1 MADGPIVHSEGGGIG
16 CMGCL
21 ATLWFIA
28 YPVLFVLLPALGG
41 ATGGAGGAFAGAL
54 GSVAL
59 AGLFWPW
66 LIGLFVLGLL
76 ALVTR
81 PRQRLEVRLPA
92 QQIHSARPV
101 ELAPSTK
108 ACPMC
113 AETVMVAARICRYCG
128 HQFGEPSHEPVE
140 ALAQAVAPPSLP
152 GGGGATRLA
161 EPVALAATQAAR
173 PGDSSPLPDARV
185 PAGLITAVRWP
196 RLSRRAW
203 AAGVALVLV
212 AAIVFF
218 AATTLLAS
226 RQETLGTGLGPFVPD
241 PSSSELLNA
250 QEHAYLYQF
259 IKPCPRAGCETATPD
274 PRFGWAVNYEDP
286 IPAEF
291 QPCLTDP
298 DGAACYRAVMGP

>member
-1 MADGPIVHSEGGGIG
+1 
-16 CMGCL
+16 MGCL

-92 QQIHSARPV
+92 QQVHSARPV
-101 ELAPSTK
+101 EPAPSTK

-152 GGGGATRLA
+152 EGGGATRLA

-185 PAGLITAVRWP
+185 PAGRPGRPLRV
-196 RLSRRAW
+196 
-203 AAGVALVLV
+203 
-212 AAIVFF
+212 
-218 AATTLLAS
+218 
-226 RQETLGTGLGPFVPD
+226 
-241 PSSSELLNA
+241 PSSEESGAPGAPGAGERN
-250 QEHAYLYQF
+250 
-259 IKPCPRAGCETATPD
+259 PRRRHRRRWWSASPAAWGC
-274 PRFGWAVNYEDP
+274 
-286 IPAEF
+286 
-291 QPCLTDP
+291 C
-298 DGAACYRAVMGP
+298 